1 MIDCIRKIDK
11 AIDPLRALADKVGAP
26 LLYLGIRL
34 FMAQIFFA
42 SGWLKFKNF
51 LNHDWGST
59 IYLFKEVHPIPG
71 VPPHIAAIAG
81 TTGELGLSTLLA
93 LGLFGRFA
101 AAGLIVMTC
110 VIQFLVPAS
119 YGIANPE
126 HYYWM
131 LLLAVIFVRGPGIIS
146 LDGLL
151 RRCLRPETPEPAAP
165 LQPAPIQT
173 KG

>member
-1 MIDCIRKIDK
+1 MIECIRTIDR
-11 AIDPLRALADKVGAP
+11 AIDPLRSLADWLGKP

-34 FMAQIFFA
+34 FMAQIFFS

-59 IYLFKEVHPIPG
+59 VYLFKEVHPIPG
-71 VPPHIAAIAG
+71 VPPAIGAVMG

-131 LLLAVIFVRGPGIIS
+131 LLLAVILVRGPGAIS

-151 RRCLRPETPEPAAP
+151 RRWLRPGTQASADHHQEAP
-165 LQPAPIQT
+165 TQT

>member
-1 MIDCIRKIDK
+1 MIECIRKIDR
-11 AIDPLRALADKVGAP
+11 AIGPLRTLADKVGAP
-26 LLYLGIRL
+26 LLCLGIRL

-59 IYLFKEVHPIPG
+59 VYLFKEVHPIPG
-71 VPPHIAAIAG
+71 VSPHIAAVMG

-93 LGLFGRFA
+93 FGLFGRFA

-131 LLLAVIFVRGPGIIS
+131 LLLAVIFVCGPGPIA

-151 RRCLRPETPEPAAP
+151 CRWLRREKPAADP
-165 LQPAPIQT
+165 PHPQAQT
-173 KG
+173 PQG